1 MVTNHFTRRIALLG
15 DDRHAVDVEHRRP
28 TAHAHGAGGRGTEEH
43 RQLVVAAGGEPCRHE
58 VVTGTSGGE
67 HHAILPVPGPDAAA
81 DAGEPSAVA
90 RVAAVTVT
98 ARQVAERIGAHV
110 GVPPRPTT
118 VDGFLA
124 GDPDA
129 PITGVAVT
137 MMATFDVLQ
146 RAAARGLDLVVTHE
160 PLYFHHHGTADA
172 ALAADADPVHAAK
185 AAFVAEHGLVVLH
198 LHDAWHDRRPDGIL
212 TGTAR
217 ALGWLDAE
225 RPDLPGVYDLPPTTL
240 GALAAHVAQ
249 ALGARALRYVGD
261 PDTSVSAV
269 GLQPG
274 FHGFDLNRRLLARPD
289 VDVVVIG
296 EGHEWETGEYAA
308 DAVTAGV
315 CAGVV
320 VVGHVPSEQEGMAEA
335 GRWLADLVPE
345 VPVELVAAVDPFR
358 TVGVQGASTRP

>member
-1 MVTNHFTRRIALLG
+1 M
-15 DDRHAVDVEHRRP
+15 
-28 TAHAHGAGGRGTEEH
+28 
-43 RQLVVAAGGEPCRHE
+43 
-58 VVTGTSGGE
+58 
-67 HHAILPVPGPDAAA
+67 
-81 DAGEPSAVA
+81 
-90 RVAAVTVT
+90 TVT

-110 GVPPRPTT
+110 GVPPRATT

-129 PITGVAVT
+129 PVTGVAVT
-137 MMATFDVLQ
+137 VMATLDVLQ

-160 PLYFHHHGTADA
+160 PLYFDHAGTSEPTL
-172 ALAADADPVHAAK
+172 LAEDDPVHRAK
-185 AAFVAEHGLVVLH
+185 AAFVARHGLRVLH

-225 RPDLPGVYDLPPTTL
+225 RTDDPGVYDLPTTTL
-240 GALAAHVAQ
+240 GELAAHVARR
-249 ALGARALRYVGD
+249 LGARALRYVGD
-261 PDTSVSAV
+261 PDAPVSVV

-274 FHGFDLNRRLLARPD
+274 FLGFTKNRHLLARPD
-289 VDVVVIG
+289 VDVIVIG

-335 GRWLADLVPE
+335 ARWLADLVTE
-345 VPVELVAAVDPFR
+345 VPVEPVVAPDPYRAV
-358 TVGVQGASTRP
+358 VL

>member
-1 MVTNHFTRRIALLG
+1 M
-15 DDRHAVDVEHRRP
+15 
-28 TAHAHGAGGRGTEEH
+28 
-43 RQLVVAAGGEPCRHE
+43 
-58 VVTGTSGGE
+58 
-67 HHAILPVPGPDAAA
+67 
-81 DAGEPSAVA
+81 
-90 RVAAVTVT
+90 T
-98 ARQVAERIGAHV
+98 ARQVADRMSAHV
-110 GVPPRPTT
+110 GAQPRPTT

-129 PITGVAVT
+129 PVRGVAVT

-160 PLYFHHHGTADA
+160 PLYFDHQGASDDV
-172 ALAADADPVHAAK
+172 LAAEGDPVHAAK
-185 AAFVAEHGLVVLH
+185 AAFVAEHGIRVLRA
-198 LHDAWHDRRPDGIL
+198 HDAWHDRRPDGIL

-217 ALGWLDAE
+217 ALGWLDAGRADE
-225 RPDLPGVYDLPPTTL
+225 PGVYDVAPTTL

-249 ALGARALRYVGD
+249 SLGARALRYVGD
-261 PDTSVSAV
+261 PAAAVSVV

-274 FHGFDLNRRLLARPD
+274 FVGLERNRHLLARPD
-289 VDVVVIG
+289 VDVLVLG

-335 GRWLADLVPE
+335 ARWLTDLLPGL
-345 VPVELVAAVDPFR
+345 PVELVAAEDPFR
-358 TVGVQGASTRP
+358 TLSA